1 MKKYFEYSFISFYL
15 IVLVVFL
22 IDILKTGILN
32 IKFYQVFMLVALIF
46 SFTDRIQTIL
56 NKKRF

>member
-15 IVLVVFL
+15 IVLVFFL